1 MPALGAAPFRFDYG
15 RLSLDLVATV
25 RRRRSS
31 PVDLL
36 ADRADAARW
45 LRAAGLL
52 SGGPPVSADEFS
64 RLVALRE
71 AVNSLC
77 RAALADSR
85 PSRRDIQVVNEAAA
99 SAVERIEL
107 DARWNAR
114 VRTSQPVEL
123 AIARI
128 GRDAVQLLGAA
139 DTRELLRSC
148 EQDDCGTLF
157 VDTSPGRRR
166 RWCSMSRC
174 GSRAKVKAFRERHQH
189 AS

>member
-15 RLSLDLVATV
+15 RLSLDLVASV
-25 RRRRSS
+25 RRRQSS

-36 ADRADAARW
+36 ADRAAAARW
-45 LRAAGLL
+45 LRAAGLAPE
-52 SGGPPVSADEFS
+52 GTPVIEEQFA
-64 RLVALRE
+64 RLVTLRE
-71 AVNSLC
+71 AINALC
-77 RAALADSR
+77 RAALAGSR
-85 PSRRDIQVVNEAAA
+85 PNRRHIHVVNDGAAA
-99 SAVERIEL
+99 AIERIEL
-107 DARWNAR
+107 DARWHAH
-114 VRTSQPVEL
+114 VRSSDPVEL

-128 GRDAVQLLGAA
+128 ARDAVQLLGT
-139 DTRELLRSC
+139 DETRELLRSC

>member
-36 ADRADAARW
+36 TDRADATRW
-45 LRAAGLL
+45 LRTAGLL
-52 SGGPPVSADEFS
+52 PDGGQATEDEFR

-71 AVNSLC
+71 AINALC
-77 RAALADSR
+77 RAALVGAQ
-85 PSRRDIQVVNEAAA
+85 PNRRHIHLLNDDAAA
-99 SAVERIEL
+99 AVERIEL
-107 DARWNAR
+107 DARWHAH
-114 VRTSQPVEL
+114 VRTTDPVEL

-128 GRDAVQLLGAA
+128 ARDAVQLLGT
-139 DTRELLRSC
+139 DETRELLRAC

-174 GSRAKVKAFRERHQH
+174 GSRAKVKTFRERHQH

>member
-25 RRRRSS
+25 RRRQSS

-36 ADRADAARW
+36 AGPADAARW
-45 LRAAGLL
+45 LRAANLVPEGTRV
-52 SGGPPVSADEFS
+52 GEGEFR

-71 AVNSLC
+71 AINALC
-77 RAALADSR
+77 RAALAGQR
-85 PSRRDIQVVNEAAA
+85 PNRRHIHLVNDDAAA
-99 SAVERIEL
+99 AVERIEL
-107 DARWNAR
+107 DARWHAH
-114 VRTSQPVEL
+114 VRSTDPVEL
-123 AIARI
+123 AVARI
-128 GRDAVQLLGAA
+128 ARDAVHLLGTD
-139 DTRELLRSC
+139 DTRELLRAC